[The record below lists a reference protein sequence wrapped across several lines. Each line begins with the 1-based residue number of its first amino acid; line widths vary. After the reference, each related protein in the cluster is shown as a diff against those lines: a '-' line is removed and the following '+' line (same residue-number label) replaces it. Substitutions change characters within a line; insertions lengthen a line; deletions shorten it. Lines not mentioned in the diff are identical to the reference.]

1 MLVTAHSSLML
12 NIFSKYLLQI
22 RCTATVPIQA
32 ITNYWHFRTHSFDD
46 SNPRLARRKSGRRT
60 APSARRV
67 SWHSGLELVDGFGV
81 LNAIRSSPGE
91 VLVSPIVIVSCP
103 PSSSSMSLCPDH
115 PGDPP
120 PDPPVAPSPPSQ
132 PIQRSMSQT
141 FTKERRSNS
150 VTRSFRRIFAKSSG
164 ASNL

>member
-1 MLVTAHSSLML
+1 MLHYYTNSNTL
-12 NIFSKYLLQI
+12 
-22 RCTATVPIQA
+22 
-32 ITNYWHFRTHSFDD
+32 TNYWHFRTHSFDD
-46 SNPRLARRKSGRRT
+46 SNPRLARKKSARRM
-60 APSARRV
+60 AQSGRRV

-81 LNAIRSSPGE
+81 LSAIRSSPGE

-115 PGDPP
+115 PDDPP
-120 PDPPVAPSPPSQ
+120 FSPPEAPSSPSQ
-132 PIQRSMSQT
+132 PIKRSQSQT

-164 ASNL
+164 SSHNP